1 MSVTSGFYNSLN
13 GDRKYYADQMSD
25 IFDGI
30 ISNGV
35 FASIGDAFKVEA
47 SEGNTITV
55 GTGRAWFN
63 HKWVNNDAPITL
75 VARDAEN
82 TRNRYDA
89 VVIEV
94 NRMDTVRA
102 ASIKIVYGST
112 GNPLTK
118 PTVIQS
124 ETTYEVPIAYILRRA
139 ASSSISQ
146 SDITY
151 NVGTEECPYVTA
163 PLEVHNIES
172 IVAQWHSQFLDWMNS
187 LDAILSGDT
196 AADLTGRVLNIEN
209 QISTSEIN
217 RSTFRGKNL
226 GSTVTDLQRASIMSG
241 NFSEFFIGDY
251 WEINGI
257 KWRIA
262 DFNYWYGCG
271 DTAFTKPHVIIVPD
285 VLYDTNGNEYKA
297 RMVDSIPITEGYAS
311 SEFYTTHLPTVKSIA
326 ESAFP
331 GMILSHREYLII
343 DVWYDSKES
352 LSGGSEAGAWR
363 DSSVELLNELMVY
376 GCHIQTLMKAAASN
390 VNNPIMYANSKTQL
404 ALFALRPDF
413 INAERKTYW
422 LRDTAGAS
430 TFATVAGT
438 GEAGW
443 SKATNSRG
451 VRPVFAIG

>member
-1 MSVTSGFYNSLN
+1 MSVKSGFYNSLN
-13 GDRKYYADQMSD
+13 GDRKYDAEQMSA
-25 IFDGI
+25 IFEGI

-35 FASIGDAFKVEA
+35 FKNIGSAFEVKA
-47 SEGNTITV
+47 SEGNMITV

-63 HKWVNNDAPITL
+63 HRWVDNDAPITL
-75 VARDAEN
+75 VANDASN
-82 TRNRYDA
+82 TRKRYDA

-94 NRMDTVRA
+94 DRTDGIRA
-102 ASIKIVYGST
+102 ASIKILYGPT
-112 GNPLTK
+112 NQLEK
-118 PTVIQS
+118 PTLTQNENIYQ
-124 ETTYEVPIAYILRRA
+124 VPIAYILRTA
-139 ASSSISQ
+139 GSSAISQ

-163 PLEVHNIES
+163 PLEVHSIES

-187 LDAILSGDT
+187 LDATLSGDT

-226 GSTVTDLQRASIMSG
+226 GSTVTDPQRYSIMSG

-271 DTAFTKPHVIIVPD
+271 DTSFVKPHVIIVPD
-285 VLYDTNGNEYKA
+285 VLYNTDGSVYKA
-297 RMVDSIPITEGYAS
+297 RMVDSIPIREGYAS
-311 SEFYTTHLPTVKSIA
+311 SEFYTTCLPTVKSIV

-331 GMILSHREYLII
+331 GMVLTHREYLIV
-343 DVWYDSKES
+343 DVWYDSRES

-376 GCHIQTLMKAAASN
+376 GCHIQTLMKAAAST

-413 INAERKTYW
+413 INAENETYW

-443 SKATNSRG
+443 SKATSSRG
-451 VRPVFAIG
+451 IRPVFAIG